1 MNVEF
6 NFNNDNF
13 IFPGNRT
20 ELNRTTTTTATTINK
35 TTQHPHFLPWM
46 ARHGLAK

>member
-13 IFPGNRT
+13 MFPGNRS
-20 ELNRTTTTTATTINK
+20 ELNRTTTTATTINK